1 MTFLLPS
8 ERIRRQTLALT
19 YKNFLIFSRSPFATV
34 FRALLFPVI
43 LTLFL
48 CFMDR
53 LWTSSASSG
62 NGGVASDAVQIR
74 TIQQVMDDVQMRQ
87 LAIVRNGITD
97 PDLDRIINSTVASF
111 PPGRYVVLDN
121 VDDLFDNCEQTLKGY
136 SPCFASIIFTAFNAT
151 NVDYIISSGKMDSQ
165 AQSDYK
171 THKSFSSNRL
181 MPLQW
186 ALDSQIGNF
195 SSLARP
201 LEQPWSGRM
210 GLADPDVGKSSS
222 LDNISDD
229 TENLMYKVIYFF
241 GAPIFALVIIGAVYH
256 LSSFVA
262 TERDI
267 GMTELLAAQTCT
279 TTPRLL
285 SNVASFVGLYLPGWF
300 ICSILQTQFLFKHT
314 SDALYLLMNLLG
326 GLSLT
331 VFALFI
337 SSFFKKA
344 QMAGLYTSILT
355 VILSALP
362 TAFVFDDSGS
372 PAALAALSAIFPPF
386 AYALMVAD
394 VARAEERQVSFSLLQ
409 KDLPVSTP
417 GGNPVHPQI
426 AGYAYILFFL
436 LQTIAFAG
444 AAYAIER
451 YIWGVKWNVEPID
464 SSSDIAVRCTNLTKR
479 YKPRR
484 RWWWPCSRVEGGC
497 LAVNCLNLEMKK
509 GSVNFLLGPNGGG
522 KTTTLKCIAG
532 IIPTDKVSKLEVNS
546 DITSRG
552 VCPQHNVF
560 WEGLTVREHVD
571 IWRKI
576 KVAGVDTSFEVNDVL
591 TECDILEKA
600 NAAANNLSGGMQRK
614 LQLAI
619 AFVGGSQLCFIDE
632 ASSGLDPLSRRNIWN
647 IISQGTSRRTILMT
661 THFLDEADVL
671 ADNISIIYKGRL
683 VCSGTSTDLKVTYGG
698 SFKIHQI
705 KVDEDGIETSE
716 EVWSTRTSAE
726 ATQKVLQL
734 EEISDAEYA
743 VTFPT
748 LDDVFLKV
756 TDSNIHEPLSL
767 PQEAIARQDTE
778 NRELLASN
786 SPGEITLEVGRM
798 VNFSRQIWVLLKK
811 RYLLLRH
818 NWISLSISIGLP
830 VIIAAALM
838 STVGKFPTFGKCSV
852 NLATLR
858 NASAAEQ
865 SSSQF
870 TNPYVTLA
878 PLSEPA
884 FDLEGMGD
892 SAVSAVVGPASE
904 FQGAT
909 QDSIYSSIVQG
920 LFSTFSLGDF
930 DSTAAKALATR
941 PTTESIAEMITI
953 LQNDGGRPAFGIFAP
968 ASGAPTIL
976 HHMSNELGIAG
987 MSVITN
993 RFANASTTTGTAR
1006 KISTTYRE
1014 MRHAENGG
1022 DIMNI
1027 LLVVLVAVAF
1037 VCSTSI
1043 SIMYPTFERINNVRA
1058 LQYSNSVT
1066 PAALW
1071 IAYTIFD
1078 MHVGFIISTVTW
1090 VLLFATNADK
1100 WFEPG
1105 QVLGAM
1111 FFYCL
1116 SSYLGV
1122 YVMSLFVRRAS
1133 FAIAVGVHLLLLV
1146 AYLVGY
1152 IVIASGVHPFDEQY
1166 QYVMLQ
1172 LFFGI
1177 FSPAA
1182 NLLRAFFIAKNSFDV
1197 TCGLAGFENQSPFR
1211 FDLYGGVYFNFIF
1224 QISFLVT
1231 VLYLAEYGSSAW
1243 IGKLKFWKRSTTP
1256 QRLHYTV
1263 GVDSTTSPENIELA
1277 TMRAKGFGAKTNSL
1291 PVLIVEKITKF
1302 FGRLFAVDE
1311 VSFDISPN
1319 ETLALLGANGAGKT
1333 TTFNMIRGLV
1343 KPAYGSIT
1351 IDGVDAIA
1359 HPQRARINLG
1369 VCPQDDAI
1377 DELTV
1382 RQTLDFFA
1390 SIKGLKNVKMNVDN
1404 ILRAFN
1410 IFEFD
1415 NVLVTKLS
1423 GGTRRKLMVAI
1434 ALLGNPK
1441 VLLLDEPST
1450 GLDAGAK
1457 RTLWSVLQR
1466 FSSDRAILL
1475 TTHSMEEVSALA
1487 SRVAIIG
1494 TKMLATGTLPELRD
1508 RYGGSYR
1515 VRATYSTSQCT
1526 CESDIR
1532 VLLNR
1537 TFLNEIRNLK
1547 MGFGEASFEVPFVRG
1562 RLGGIMRKME
1572 GLMGVKNGGRGIDME
1587 GSEWSG
1593 GPEGDGVMGGVA
1605 RRDSRRML
1613 LRDYT
1618 VVEPSMDE
1626 VFMNVM
1632 GERR

>member
-1 MTFLLPS
+1 MFPIPS

-19 YKNFLIFSRSPFATV
+19 YKNFLIFSRSPFAIV
-34 FRALLFPVI
+34 FRTLLFPII

-53 LWTSSASSG
+53 LWTSSPSSG
-62 NGGVASDAVQIR
+62 NGGVAPDALQIK
-74 TIQQVMDDVQMRQ
+74 TTQQVMDDVQMRQ

-97 PDLDRIINSTVASF
+97 PDLDRIIDSTVAWLPS
-111 PPGRYVVLDN
+111 GRYFVIDN
-121 VDDLFDNCEQTLKGY
+121 VDDLFDSCQQTLKGY
-136 SPCFASIIFTAFNAT
+136 SVCFASIIFTSFNST
-151 NVDYIISSGKMDSQ
+151 NIDYIISSGAMDSK
-165 AQSDYK
+165 AGSDYK
-171 THKSFSSNRL
+171 LHKSFSGNRL

-210 GLADPDVGKSSS
+210 GLADPDAGKSSS

-229 TENLMYKVIYFF
+229 SENLIYKIIYFF
-241 GAPIFALVIIGAVYH
+241 GAPVFVLVFIGAVYH
-256 LSSFVA
+256 LSFFVA

-267 GMTELLAAQTCT
+267 GMTELLAAQACT

-285 SNVASFVGLYLPGWF
+285 SNIISF
-300 ICSILQTQFLFKHT
+300 TQFLFKHT

-326 GLSLT
+326 GISLT

-355 VILSALP
+355 IILSVLP
-362 TAFVFDDSGS
+362 TAFVFDDSAS
-372 PAALAALSAIFPPF
+372 PAVLAVLSAIFPPF

-394 VARAEERQVSFSLLQ
+394 VARAEERQVAFSLLQ
-409 KDLPVSTP
+409 KDLPVSPP

-426 AGYAYILFFL
+426 AGYSYILFFL

-444 AAYAIER
+444 AAYATER

-532 IIPTDKVSKLEVNS
+532 IIPRDKVSKLEVNS
-546 DITSRG
+546 DITSRD

-571 IWRKI
+571 IWRRI

-600 NAAANNLSGGMQRK
+600 HATANNLSGGMQRK

-661 THFLDEADVL
+661 THFLDEADIL

-683 VCSGTSTDLKVTYGG
+683 
-698 SFKIHQI
+698 IHQI
-705 KVDEDGIETSE
+705 KVDGDGIETSE

-756 TDSNIHEPLSL
+756 TDSSIHEPLSL
-767 PQEAIARQDTE
+767 TQEVIARQDTE
-778 NRELLASN
+778 NRELLASS
-786 SPGEITLEVGRM
+786 SPSEITLEVGRM
-798 VNFSRQIWVLLKK
+798 VNFSRQIWVLLRK

-830 VIIAAALM
+830 VLIAAALM

-852 NLATLR
+852 NLATMR
-858 NASAAEQ
+858 NASMAEQ

-870 TNPYVTLA
+870 TNSYVTLA

-904 FQGAT
+904 FQGTT
-909 QDSIYSSIVQG
+909 QDSIYSSTAQD

-930 DSTAAKALATR
+930 DSTTAKALATR
-941 PTTESIAEMITI
+941 PTAESVAEIITI
-953 LQNDGGRPAFGIFAP
+953 LQKDGGRPAFGIFAP
-968 ASGAPTIL
+968 GDGATTIL
-976 HHMSNELGIAG
+976 HHMSNELGIAD

-993 RFANASTTTGTAR
+993 RFANASTSTGTAR

-1022 DIMNI
+1022 DVMNI

-1078 MHVGFIISTVTW
+1078 MHVGFIIYVVTW

-1116 SSYLGV
+1116 TSYLGV
-1122 YVMSLFVRRAS
+1122 YVMPLFIRRAS
-1133 FAIAVGVHLLLLV
+1133 FAIAISVHLLLLI

-1152 IVIASGVHPFDEQY
+1152 IVISSGVHPFNEQY
-1166 QYVMLQ
+1166 QYVMLHT
-1172 LFFGI
+1172 FFGI
-1177 FSPAA
+1177 SSPAA

-1197 TCGLAGFENQSPFR
+1197 TCGLTGYENQSPFR
-1211 FDLYGGVYFNFIF
+1211 FDLYGGVYSNFIF

-1231 VLYLAEYGSSAW
+1231 VLYLVEYGSSAW
-1243 IGKLKFWKRSTTP
+1243 TAKLMFWKRSTTP

-1263 GVDSTTSPENIELA
+1263 GVDDTTSPENIELA
-1277 TMRAKGFGAKTNSL
+1277 TMRAKGFGTKTGSL
-1291 PVLIVEKITKF
+1291 PVLVVEKITKF
-1302 FGRLFAVDE
+1302 FGSLFAVDE

-1333 TTFNMIRGLV
+1333 TTFNMIRGLI

-1351 IDGVDAIA
+1351 IDSVDAIA

-1377 DELTV
+1377 DELSV
-1382 RQTLDFFA
+1382 RQTLDFFV

-1404 ILRAFN
+1404 ILRAIN
-1410 IFEFD
+1410 ISEFD
-1415 NVLVTKLS
+1415 DVLVTKLS
-1423 GGTRRKLMVAI
+1423 GGARRKLMVAI
-1434 ALLGNPK
+1434 ALLGMKGQNIRSRIQEK
-1441 VLLLDEPST
+1441 V
-1450 GLDAGAK
+1450 
-1457 RTLWSVLQR
+1457 LWSVLQR

-1494 TKMLATGTLPELRD
+1494 TKMLATGTLSELRD

-1526 CESDIR
+1526 SESDIR

-1537 TFLNEIRNLK
+1537 TFGDEIRNLK

-1572 GLMGVKNGGRGIDME
+1572 GLMEVKNGERGVDLE
-1587 GSEWSG
+1587 
-1593 GPEGDGVMGGVA
+1593 
-1605 RRDSRRML
+1605 DSRRML

-1618 VVEPSMDE
+1618 VVSPSMDE

-1632 GERR
+1632 GERI